1 MTTLWT
7 AVRAAVYAAAFMAL
21 WAWLAWRA
29 HLVDARLG
37 LYGPSWLPAA
47 GVALM
52 VLGLALAL
60 ACVAT
65 FVVRGKGTPAPFDAP
80 REFVAGGPYRWVRNP
95 MYIGAFL
102 ALVGYALC
110 GGSLAAL
117 GVAFLLLAAAHVF
130 VVLYEEPALESR
142 FGTSYLAYKR
152 STPRWIPRP
161 PR

>member
-1 MTTLWT
+1 MRTLWT
-7 AVRAAVYAAAFMAL
+7 AVRAAIYAAGFIAL
-21 WAWLAWRA
+21 WAWLAHTA
-29 HLVDARLG
+29 HLRDSRLG
-37 LYGPSWLPAA
+37 QYGPAWLPSV

-65 FVVRGKGTPAPFDAP
+65 FVVRGRGTPAPFDAP
-80 REFVAGGPYRWVRNP
+80 RVFVASGPYRWVRNP

-110 GGSLAAL
+110 GGSFTAL
-117 GVAFLLLAAAHVF
+117 GVAFLMLGLAHAF
-130 VVLYEEPALESR
+130 VVAYEEPNLERR
-142 FGTSYLAYKR
+142 FGASYAEYR
-152 STPRWIPRP
+152 RTTPRWIPRP